1 MLIIV
6 SVIDNIS
13 TVSDIIC
20 CRHVPDPFLPQL
32 WRNLFTYL
40 DLISEFCPSMVGFS
54 RKKLFA
60 LFNDIDCMMH
70 HFL

>member
-20 CRHVPDPFLPQL
+20 CSHVPDPPPATVVERPDHLSGPKQ
-32 WRNLFTYL
+32 
-40 DLISEFCPSMVGFS
+40 
-54 RKKLFA
+54 
-60 LFNDIDCMMH
+60 
-70 HFL
+70 